1 MRLFAGTP
9 FDRPP
14 KCDRC
19 QLLESECQCP
29 PEPVQ
34 AKAPEK
40 QTARIRL
47 EKRSKG
53 KSVTTIRDL
62 DDSADHLAS
71 LLTKLKNHCGAGGTI
86 DGDIIEVQGDH
97 VSRIAEFLKKEGY
110 RVGK

>member
-19 QLLESECQCP
+19 QLLESDCQCP
-29 PEPVQ
+29 QEKVP
-34 AKAPEK
+34 AKPPGK

-47 EKRSKG
+47 EKRTKG

-62 DDSADHLAS
+62 DFAGDHLSS
-71 LLTKLKNHCGAGGTI
+71 LLTKLKNHCGAGGTV

-110 RVGK
+110 RVGN